1 MPFESPG
8 QKQTMRGVMPRL
20 AWISD
25 VHLNFLDD
33 AGRREF
39 YTALAAAAPDAV
51 LLGGDTAE
59 SPGLCQHLWEMAET
73 LRRPIYFVLGN
84 HDFYRG
90 SIAETRRLVAQLAD
104 ESPLLT
110 YLSRSGVVEIGPE
123 TALVGHDGW
132 ADGREGDFDHSDVIL
147 NDYLLIE
154 ELAKFHAAHDL
165 DRPALGRQLAA
176 LGDQAAEHFAA
187 VLPQALKTRRRVV
200 ALTHVPPFRQAC
212 WHQGRISH
220 DDYLPHFSCRAVGE
234 VLREAMQSHPKNEL
248 LVLCGHT
255 HGEGEARI
263 LDNLHVLTAGAD
275 YGRPAIE
282 RIFEFE

>member
-1 MPFESPG
+1 MQRF
-8 QKQTMRGVMPRL
+8 

-25 VHLNFLDD
+25 VHLNFLD
-33 AGRREF
+33 ASGRRRF
-39 YTALAAAAPDAV
+39 YAELTTAAPDAV
-51 LLGGDTAE
+51 LLGGDTTE
-59 SPGLCQHLWEMAET
+59 SPILCQHLSEMAEA

-90 SIAETRRLVAQLAD
+90 SIAETRRLVAGLAD
-104 ESPLLT
+104 QSPLLT
-110 YLSRSGVVEIGPE
+110 YLSRAGVVEIGSQ

-132 ADGREGDFDHSDVIL
+132 ADGREGDFHHSDVVL
-147 NDYLLIE
+147 NDYLLID
-154 ELAKFHAAHDL
+154 ELARFDGRGEL
-165 DRPALGRQLAA
+165 DRRALGSELAA

-187 VLPQALKTRRRVV
+187 VLPEALKTGRRVV

-212 WHQGRISH
+212 WHQGQIS
-220 DDYLPHFSCRAVGE
+220 DVNYLPHFSCRAVGQ
-234 VLREAMQSHPKNEL
+234 VLRETMQSHPESEL

-255 HGEGEARI
+255 HGKGEVHI

-275 YGRPAIE
+275 YGSPAIQ

>member
-1 MPFESPG
+1 
-8 QKQTMRGVMPRL
+8 MRGVMPRL

-39 YTALAAAAPDAV
+39 YTALAAAASDAV

-59 SPGLCQHLWEMAET
+59 SPALCRYLSEMAEA

-90 SIAETRRLVAQLAD
+90 SIAQTRRRVAQLAD

-110 YLSRSGVVEIGPE
+110 YLSQSGVVEIGSQ

-132 ADGREGDFDHSDVIL
+132 ADGREGDFHHSDVVL

-154 ELAKFHAAHDL
+154 ELAKFYGGHDL
-165 DRPALGRQLAA
+165 DRPALGSELAA
-176 LGDQAAEHFAA
+176 LGDEAAEHFAT

-212 WHQGRISH
+212 WHQGRISD

-234 VLREAMQSHPKNEL
+234 VLREAMQTRPKREL

-263 LDNLHVLTAGAD
+263 LDNLHVLTAGAE
-275 YGRPAIE
+275 YGQPAIQ
-282 RIFEFE
+282 RILDFE